1 MSRSSVGDWL
11 GHARWGPLL
20 NYRPVAGAAAV
31 VKISWGIVL
40 CARGAKGGQAK
51 LCTIAASPP
60 IIASRENTVQ
70 KERSS
75 TACPKPMPQITKG
88 IFTWAPTKKKASK
101 IFTTRCTLPCGALKV
116 AG

>member
-31 VKISWGIVL
+31 AKISWGIVL

-60 IIASRENTVQ
+60 IIASPENTVQ
-70 KERSS
+70 NERSS

-88 IFTWAPTKKKASK
+88 HFHLGTDEKKS
-101 IFTTRCTLPCGALKV
+101 FENFYDALLV
-116 AG
+116 L

>member
-40 CARGAKGGQAK
+40 YARGARDGQEK

-60 IIASRENTVQ
+60 IIASRENTVHKTNDHQ
-70 KERSS
+70 QHAQSP
-75 TACPKPMPQITKG
+75 CPKLQKG
-88 IFTWAPTKKKASK
+88 IFTWAPTKKKSWEN
-101 IFTTRCTLPCGALKV
+101 FYDALLV
-116 AG
+116 L